1 MSGDVLEV
9 RDLSVDV
16 IGKRGEVSP
25 IVRNVSFS
33 VAPGKVLALIG
44 ESGSGKTTIS
54 LTIMGYAR
62 PGCQISD
69 GRIMLDGVNVFEVD
83 NVGRQLIPREQGLL
97 HCPERSRC
105 LQWCTHDRAA
115 GDGDPSHQG
124 SYVG

>member
-54 LTIMGYAR
+54 LAIMATLGPGAR
-62 PGCQISD
+62 SLTAGSCS
-69 GRIMLDGVNVFEVD
+69 MASMF
-83 NVGRQLIPREQGLL
+83 
-97 HCPERSRC
+97 SR
-105 LQWCTHDRAA
+105 WTTWGA
-115 GDGDPSHQG
+115 S
-124 SYVG
+124 